1 MEHYRHELK
10 FSIDYGQYLAL
21 RARLRPLLHTD
32 PHTSANGT
40 YLIRSVYFDT
50 PNDRA
55 LREKIAGL
63 QKREKFRIR
72 YYNDDL
78 SHLTLEKKQKVNSL
92 CKKLSCPVTE
102 EECRRLFAG
111 DTDWMKTCD
120 RPLVQELY
128 CKMKNTGLA
137 PRVLV
142 SYLREPYVYPLGNVR
157 ITFDS
162 HIRTG
167 GYDHSFFAPRSAG
180 LPATEQPTDMILE
193 VKYDAFLPET
203 IAHLL
208 QMEGIRQSAFSK
220 YGSCRRFG

>member
-21 RARLRPLLHTD
+21 RSRIRPLLQTD
-32 PHTSANGT
+32 PHTGAGGT

-50 PNDRA
+50 PTDRA

-78 SHLTLEKKQKVNSL
+78 SYLTLEKKQKTNSL
-92 CKKLSCPVTE
+92 CKKLSCRITE

-120 RPLVQELY
+120 RPLIQELY
-128 CKMKNTGLA
+128 CKMKSTGLV

-142 SYLREPYVYPLGNVR
+142 SYLREPYIYPLGNVR

-162 HIRTG
+162 RIRTG
-167 GYDHSFFAPRSAG
+167 AYDRSFFAPSSAG
-180 LPATEQPTDMILE
+180 LPATDRPTDMILE

-203 IAHLL
+203 IANLL